1 MAEGLPLADQPHL
14 LQPNARREDLFGMP
28 KQPITVPSSG
38 SVIINSLELPPVRL
52 GLSLQNKVDN
62 AQNSNSSTNTVVIV
76 TPHATL
82 GKALVQV
89 EPVNAGAGT
98 SSTPTPAKEVDEE
111 YVPVQR
117 NKRPLSPKAGPSKN
131 EMYYKKS
138 RHFFMEAANK
148 NYEQDELFDDESG
161 EDEPQAMNLTQ
172 QAMDPVPGKED

>member
-38 SVIINSLELPPVRL
+38 STIVNSLELPPIRL
-52 GLSLQNKVDN
+52 GLSLQNKADN
-62 AQNSNSSTNTVVIV
+62 AQNNNSSTNTVVIV
-76 TPHATL
+76 TPHASL
-82 GKALVQV
+82 GKTCVQL
-89 EPVNAGAGT
+89 ETVNAGT
-98 SSTPTPAKEVDEE
+98 SNAAPAKETDEE

-131 EMYYKKS
+131 EIYYKKS
-138 RHFFMEAANK
+138 RHFFMETANK

-161 EDEPQAMNLTQ
+161 DDEPQAMNLTQ
-172 QAMDPVPGKED
+172 QAMDPVPGTID